1 MRIRYAIEKEIE
13 VPDNLTAMD
22 IDDIISQKCEGENGF
37 DYQWMNTSE
46 INEQHL
52 TGLFDGMNL
61 TISYGKFGGNNMKVL
76 GSFVDCVYDSNL
88 YKEDMGDIRTKL
100 ISRLPDKRIC
110 EMASV
115 LIIDTKYDMYVVKI
129 RRPELNSSGCVDIEK
144 THKKIYETDFIEIS
158 KRDYE
163 GLDWREATK
172 RTDELMKPGS
182 FVIFK
187 TDIEVDKLLD

>member
-1 MRIRYAIEKEIE
+1 M
-13 VPDNLTAMD
+13 
-22 IDDIISQKCEGENGF
+22 
-37 DYQWMNTSE
+37 
-46 INEQHL
+46 
-52 TGLFDGMNL
+52 

-129 RRPELNSSGCVDIEK
+129 RRPELNSSGCVDIKK
-144 THKKIYETDFIEIS
+144 THKKIYETDFIEIL

-163 GLDWREATK
+163 GLNWKEIAK
-172 RTDELMKPGS
+172 KTDELMKSGS

-187 TDIEVDKLLD
+187 IDIDVDALIR